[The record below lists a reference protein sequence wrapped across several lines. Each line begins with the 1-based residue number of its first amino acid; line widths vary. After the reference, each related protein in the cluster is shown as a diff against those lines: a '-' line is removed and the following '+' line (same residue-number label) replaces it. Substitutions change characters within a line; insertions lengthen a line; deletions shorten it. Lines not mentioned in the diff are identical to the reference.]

1 MLAELYRQHAAL
13 LRAQGAPVDEVEA
26 NLQLAIT
33 TAQRQAARLLELRAA
48 TDLAR
53 LWAQGGERERA
64 QDLLRPVCDWFED
77 GLRLPDMRDARN
89 VLNTVS

>member
-1 MLAELYRQHAAL
+1 MLAELYRQQAAL
-13 LRAQGAPVDEVEA
+13 FQAQGAPGDEVEG
-26 NLQLAIT
+26 NLQLAMA

-64 QDLLRPVCDWFED
+64 RDLLRSVCDRFQD
-77 GLRLPDMRDARN
+77 GMSLPDMRDARD
-89 VLNTVS
+89 VLNTVP

>member
-1 MLAELYRQHAAL
+1 MLAELYRQQAAL
-13 LRAQGAPVDEVEA
+13 LRAQRAPVDEVER

-33 TAQRQAARLLELRAA
+33 TAQRQTARLLELRAA

-64 QDLLRPVCDWFED
+64 WKLLHPVCHGFHD
-77 GLRLPDMRDARN
+77 GLRLPDVEEARG
-89 VLNTVS
+89 VLSAIS